1 MTRTRV
7 AALGFVLVLV
17 AACTGGSASPG
28 GSAGASPASSPGGSA
43 GATRIEVRLTDALRI
58 EPATISAKAGQ
69 PVTFVVTNG
78 GSTNHEFFV
87 GDEAAQTKHGQE
99 MAGMGGMAH
108 DEAMGIGVS
117 PGQTKELTVTFRSA
131 GSMLAGCHVNGHY
144 SAGMK
149 ATIYITG

>member
-1 MTRTRV
+1 MTGARV
-7 AALGFVLVLV
+7 AALGVVLVLV
-17 AACTGGSASPG
+17 AACTGGSASSPG
-28 GSAGASPASSPGGSA
+28 GSVAASPASPGGSA

-69 PVTFVVTNG
+69 PVTFVVTNA

-87 GDEAAQTKHGQE
+87 GDEGAQTKHGQE

-108 DEAMGIGVS
+108 DEAMGIGVT

-149 ATIYITG
+149 ATIDITG